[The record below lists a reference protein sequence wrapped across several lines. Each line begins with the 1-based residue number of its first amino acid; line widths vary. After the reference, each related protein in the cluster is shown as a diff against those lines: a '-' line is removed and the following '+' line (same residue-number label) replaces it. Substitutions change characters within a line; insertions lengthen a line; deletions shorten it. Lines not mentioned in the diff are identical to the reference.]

1 MRIVS
6 NADKLRGCKKDEYL
20 KEIFKLSECID
31 LIVTVPLV
39 LEVAMTQWTITQLQ
53 YYVMPIC
60 TQTSC
65 VSKKEVNLLCAKINS
80 KTHQLKCLSSQ
91 IMSAREIL
99 ANTHKPANYS
109 RIINIRRRYAYHRQQ
124 RKVLRDDNVSLGRRV
139 CSSTQEESNHSKIV
153 NAISCEKKKIL
164 IQKSKLKNKRDHVKS
179 RENTELK
186 VAKRKLEVE
195 FRTLQKE

>member
-1 MRIVS
+1 MDNHSVS
-6 NADKLRGCKKDEYL
+6 ILCNAR
-20 KEIFKLSECID
+20 
-31 LIVTVPLV
+31 
-39 LEVAMTQWTITQLQ
+39 
-53 YYVMPIC
+53 

-99 ANTHKPANYS
+99 ANTNKPANYS
-109 RIINIRRRYAYHRQQ
+109 PINIRRRYAYHRQQ
-124 RKVLRDDNVSLGRRV
+124 RKVLRDDNVSLWRRV
-139 CSSTQEESNHSKIV
+139 CSSTQEESNHSKTV

-164 IQKSKLKNKRDHVKS
+164 IQKSKLKNKRDVKS

-186 VAKRKLEVE
+186 VAKRKLEDIE
-195 FRTLQKE
+195 FRTLQKKLDIENLEKLQIELQ